1 MSGRAVAPMVR
12 SRVARGPLTPSLV
25 ARAIGRGVRLRC
37 PVCGEGRLF
46 RSYLQ
51 MNEECSCCGVGFSRE
66 SGQWLGSMDIN
77 LTLSLLL
84 LLTPVIFLPD
94 LGLGRELALWGAG
107 AVLLPLAL
115 FRFVRGFWTALVY
128 LSGGVY

>member
-1 MSGRAVAPMVR
+1 MA
-12 SRVARGPLTPSLV
+12 LTPSLV
-25 ARAIGRGVRLRC
+25 AAALSRGLWLRC

-46 RSYLQ
+46 ETYLR
-51 MNEECSCCGVGFSRE
+51 MNDECPCCGVGFSRE
-66 SGQWLGSMDIN
+66 AGQWLGSMDIN

-84 LLTPVIFLPD
+84 LLVPLVFLPD
-94 LGLGRELALWGAG
+94 LGLRRELILWGAG

-115 FRFVRGFWTALVY
+115 FRPIRGFWTALVY